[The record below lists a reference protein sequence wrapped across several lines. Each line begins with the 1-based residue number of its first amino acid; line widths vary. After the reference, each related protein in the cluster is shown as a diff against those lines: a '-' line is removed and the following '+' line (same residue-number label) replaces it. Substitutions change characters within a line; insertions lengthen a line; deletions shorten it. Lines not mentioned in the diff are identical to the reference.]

1 VKWILRREPF
11 EIVSGRIF
19 LPVFPLQDSLVTL
32 SLHLEEVLMSDA
44 DDEPPLPGDHHTWRR
59 IVEQGQLARFR
70 EGVIVGAI
78 RANYRRKGVDQD
90 FVREMIVVISDR
102 MLEILRGEISATT
115 FPNRGEDI
123 VEAVHDAM
131 LKALLS
137 PTAAD
142 GEGLRKWFKSTLR
155 NRAIDHVRKALKA
168 MNLLPDMVDD
178 PGGMVDW
185 RTEHF
190 SHAEQDVHV
199 KRILNSIRDKDK
211 RAAFELHM
219 QGVPCGSKKGES
231 ISSILGISPDT
242 ASNRIAAVQRQLA
255 KMIGKS

>member
-1 VKWILRREPF
+1 
-11 EIVSGRIF
+11 
-19 LPVFPLQDSLVTL
+19 
-32 SLHLEEVLMSDA
+32 MSDA
-44 DDEPPLPGDHHTWRR
+44 DDEPPLPDDHCNWRR
-59 IVEQGQLARFR
+59 IVEQEQLARFA
-70 EGVIVGAI
+70 EGVVVGAI
-78 RANYRRKGVDQD
+78 RANNRRQGVDQT
-90 FVREMIVVISDR
+90 FVREMIVFISDR
-102 MLEILRGEISATT
+102 MLEILRREISATT
-115 FPNRGEDI
+115 FPDQGRAV

-168 MNLLPDMVDD
+168 MKLTPDMVDD
-178 PGGMVDW
+178 PGGLVDP

-190 SHAEQDVHV
+190 SIAEQEVHV
-199 KRILNSIRDKDK
+199 QRILSSIRDTDR

-219 QGVPCGSKKGES
+219 QGLPCSSIKGES

-242 ASNRIAAVQRQLA
+242 AASRVAAAQKQLA

>member
-1 VKWILRREPF
+1 
-11 EIVSGRIF
+11 
-19 LPVFPLQDSLVTL
+19 
-32 SLHLEEVLMSDA
+32 MSDA
-44 DDEPPLPGDHHTWRR
+44 DEEPPLPEDHGTWRR
-59 IVEQGQLARFR
+59 IVEKGQLARFR

-90 FVREMIVVISDR
+90 FIREMIVFISDR
-102 MLEILRGEISATT
+102 MLQILRGEISATT
-115 FPNRGEDI
+115 FPNGGQDI
-123 VEAVHDAM
+123 VEAVHEAM

-142 GEGLRKWFKSTLR
+142 GDGLRKWFRSTLR
-155 NRAIDHVRKALKA
+155 TRAIDHARKALKA
-168 MNLLPDMVDD
+168 MNRMPDMIDD
-178 PGGMVDW
+178 PGGMADP

-190 SHAEQDVHV
+190 SHAEQELHV
-199 KRILNSIRDKDK
+199 QRILNTIRDKDK

-219 QGVPCGSKKGES
+219 QGVPCSSKKGQS

-242 ASNRIAAVQRQLA
+242 ASKRIEAVQKQLA